1 MSQRNGEITK
11 AELVEKAGKLFQEQG
26 YDQTTINDIIWSV
39 GVSKGAFYHH
49 FASKDEILEEITKE
63 YIKVLIS
70 KVGAIANKSGLNA
83 LEKLNKIIVVVSAG
97 KFQDKNISS
106 ILKKSLSTLDNAR
119 AIIKLQEMVIENT
132 YGHYE
137 KIIRQGIDEGLLDVA
152 EPEIT
157 ARLYLRFM
165 YSIKVEMHHCL
176 EEGVLKEKFDYF
188 SDIHKRI
195 LGIKHGSID
204 VRPYL
209 MGDTNE

>member
-11 AELVEKAGKLFQEQG
+11 AELVEKAAQLFQERG

-63 YIKVLIS
+63 YIRNLIA
-70 KVGAIANKSGLNA
+70 KVGAIANEKGPNA
-83 LEKLNKIIVVVSAG
+83 LEKLNRIIVIISAG
-97 KFQDKNISS
+97 KYQDKNISS
-106 ILKKSLSTLDNAR
+106 ILSKSLSTLDNAR

-132 YGHYE
+132 CCHYE
-137 KIIRQGIDEGLLDVA
+137 KIIKQGIDEGLFDVP

-165 YSIKVEMHHCL
+165 YSIKVEMHQCL
-176 EEGVLKEKFDYF
+176 EEGVLEEKFEYF
-188 SDIHKRI
+188 SEIHRRI
-195 LGIKHGSID
+195 LGIKNGKVD
-204 VRPYL
+204 VRPIFEGRY
-209 MGDTNE
+209 